1 MAGQFLLDAVNEKMP
16 RYLMFKTMPYGR
28 VELAV
33 LGNGAGIIG
42 AAMLCMILKE
52 GKSL

>member
-1 MAGQFLLDAVNEKMP
+1 
-16 RYLMFKTMPYGR
+16 MFKAMPYGR

-42 AAMLCMILKE
+42 AAMLGRVLKE
-52 GKSL
+52 GESL